1 MIIKSRNGSA
11 LIGSQDQI
19 GSRFMDTILRNYL
32 KMLLKSRKLMINNQV
47 MTLSRSEL
55 LCLMN
60 YLPE

>member
-47 MTLSRSEL
+47 MTLSSKK
-55 LCLMN
+55 
-60 YLPE
+60 